1 MTTRSAAQ
9 PPRPRAEVV
18 IDLDAVRHNVGIL
31 VGCAA
36 ASGAATMAVVKAD
49 GYGHG
54 ALDVAEA
61 ALQAGATALGVC
73 SVEEALS
80 LRCGGVDAPVLAWL
94 HAPGEDLAAGVAA
107 GVDLGVYSTGQ
118 LDTVAAAA
126 ATGGRTARVHL
137 KVDTGLTRG
146 GAHRDQWPGL
156 LRAAVATRGVEV
168 VAIWSH
174 LAHADDPAHPII
186 ERQVRYFDE
195 AYRMAWDAGLRPLRH
210 LANSAATLTRPD
222 LHYDL
227 VRPGIAVYG
236 LSPVPGVGYH
246 LLPAMTLRSQVAM
259 VKRVPAGEGVSY
271 GHVWHTARETTLAL
285 VPAGYADGVPRMLT
299 GRLDVW
305 LAGRRR
311 PVVGRVCMDQ
321 VMVDCGDDPVA
332 EGAEVVFFGP
342 GQGGA
347 PTAAEWADKLGTIH
361 YEVVAGMVRPRLT
374 RTVRGRRSPVVP
386 APPRCGGIRAEHA
399 GDAGMSVVIGPMSAA
414 DVHRCA
420 ELEHVLFDIDDPWNQ
435 AVFIE
440 ALAAG
445 HHYLSARDGDSLVGY
460 VGLARS
466 GGEAEVHTLA
476 VDPAYQR
483 RGIGRALLRAV
494 LDHAV
499 GATVF
504 LEVRTDNESAI
515 QLYRSEGFDVIGIR
529 RGYYQASGADAFTMR
544 RQAHQ

>member
-1 MTTRSAAQ
+1 MTA

-18 IDLDAVRHNVGIL
+18 IDLDAIRHNVGIL

-54 ALDVAEA
+54 ALDVAVA
-61 ALQAGATALGVC
+61 ALQAGAGALGVC
-73 SVEEALS
+73 SVDEALA
-80 LRCGGVDAPVLAWL
+80 LRQGGIDAPVLAWL

-107 GVDLGVYSTGQ
+107 EVDLGVYSTGQ

-126 ATGGRTARVHL
+126 AALGTTARVHL

-146 GAHRDQWPGL
+146 GADRNQWPGL
-156 LRAAVATRGVEV
+156 VRAAAATRGVEV

-174 LAHADDPAHPII
+174 LAHADDPGHPII
-186 ERQVRYFDE
+186 KRQVRYFDE
-195 AYRMAWDAGLRPLRH
+195 AYQVARDAGLRPLRH

-236 LSPVPGVGYH
+236 LSPVPGVGYR
-246 LLPAMTLRSQVAM
+246 LEPAMTLRSRVAM

-271 GHVWHTARETTLAL
+271 GHVWHTDRETTLAL
-285 VPAGYADGVPRMLT
+285 VPAGYADGVPRALT

-321 VMVDCGDDPVA
+321 VMVDCGDDPVT

-342 GQGGA
+342 GQDGAGQGGA

-361 YEVVAGMVRPRLT
+361 YEVVAGMARPRLT
-374 RTVRGRRSPVVP
+374 RTVRGRRP
-386 APPRCGGIRAEHA
+386 
-399 GDAGMSVVIGPMSAA
+399 
-414 DVHRCA
+414 
-420 ELEHVLFDIDDPWNQ
+420 
-435 AVFIE
+435 
-440 ALAAG
+440 
-445 HHYLSARDGDSLVGY
+445 
-460 VGLARS
+460 
-466 GGEAEVHTLA
+466 AEVG
-476 VDPAYQR
+476 PS
-483 RGIGRALLRAV
+483 
-494 LDHAV
+494 
-499 GATVF
+499 
-504 LEVRTDNESAI
+504 EVRVV
-515 QLYRSEGFDVIGIR
+515 R
-529 RGYYQASGADAFTMR
+529 
-544 RQAHQ
+544 